1 MKNRL
6 KTKTKLKTIEEGTE
20 EETSSGLA
28 KMVVIALVVVFLGLF
43 SQGIL
48 AENTVP
54 DVTKTGGNNMSATT
68 TKTGNIRVVENHNN
82 TNNNQDQEDH
92 SSSSSQPS
100 DADASSSSTASS
112 STSFSIYFDYLRE
125 AQTQWIETLLYKDY
139 GQEAFEKI
147 FLDDDSLSSSSSKN
161 KAFLKLKSFR
171 SVSDNYQE
179 AKDDM
184 STLRLRR
191 KLKIKLLQHDLF
203 QNATFVWV
211 TGGHSAAAGHG
222 NLYNESYTAFLERDL
237 RQVLESSLGLN
248 LEVRN
253 FAMGG
258 SGSGPELGLC
268 VEQIYGRDVDLLSWD
283 FGMTDVYSPV
293 RLLLYAIRGNLLP
306 NHPPIFALYAEGEH
320 RVDLLKEFENMS
332 ASAFYLPDE
341 TRKKQL
347 HGIPEVNLDNFGDMK
362 DLPPMINSF
371 KCPEGIEKGD
381 LGCDDAK
388 YSKGLCDNRA
398 GKASWHPGFKMH
410 ALDGHTIALF
420 VVQELMHAA
429 EELAVQLEGYDSE
442 GTTKESTNETTAAA
456 LLQPIDLLNSLM
468 AEEQKDFEKFQN
480 ADLPELAY
488 HVHEWHKCSKK
499 FSEEEKELEKEC
511 ASDADFESLVKTFS
525 KGPGLCHTARLPSE
539 SRYKGYLVNDITKV
553 GGPVPVGKE
562 TYATG
567 VPMDENNM
575 EYDGKLKLVF
585 RPDQRKSDCPVT
597 VSPDYKD
604 FFYGHQK
611 DDWAKIVVPNEAEK
625 VAYEYKASEFQG
637 LIGIAFLTCPWNRCP
652 QGFVGTKRDF
662 DQSKF
667 EITVNGVAVT
677 SLMLFHDLGTYF
689 LKSSDGFQFKYR
701 EGSEDYE
708 IAIRIL
714 EEGSHVEVSS
724 FILY

>member
-6 KTKTKLKTIEEGTE
+6 TRKNKKLTTIEEGTE
-20 EETSSGLA
+20 EEPSSGLA

-54 DVTKTGGNNMSATT
+54 DVNKTGA
-68 TKTGNIRVVENHNN
+68 GNIRVVDH
-82 TNNNQDQEDH
+82 H
-92 SSSSSQPS
+92 SSHH
-100 DADASSSSTASS
+100 ADHQE
-112 STSFSIYFDYLRE
+112 FSIYFDKLRE
-125 AQTQWIETLLYKDY
+125 AQTQWIESLLYQDY

-147 FLDDDSLSSSSSKN
+147 FLDDDTLSSTVSTN
-161 KAFLKLKSFR
+161 KAFLKLKSFQ
-171 SVSDNYQE
+171 SVSSS
-179 AKDDM
+179 
-184 STLRLRR
+184 STTEGQDVDISTQRLRR
-191 KLKIKLLQHDLF
+191 KLKIKLLQHQLYK
-203 QNATFVWV
+203 NATLVWV

-222 NLYNESYTAFLERDL
+222 NLFNESYTAFLERDL
-237 RQVLESSLGLN
+237 SRIAKSIGLP

-306 NHPPIFALYAEGEH
+306 HHPAIFALHAEGEH
-320 RVDLLKEFENMS
+320 RVDLLKQFEEMS
-332 ASAFYLPDE
+332 ASAFYLPED
-341 TRKKQL
+341 TRKQQFE
-347 HGIPEVNLDNFGDMK
+347 GIPEVNMDNFKEMQ

-371 KCPEGIEKGD
+371 KCTEGIEKGD

-388 YSKGLCDNRA
+388 YSKGLCDSRA

-420 VVQELMHAA
+420 VVQELIHAA
-429 EELAVQLEGYDSE
+429 EELAVQLEAHDSHSASDESVE
-442 GTTKESTNETTAAA
+442 GTTNETETEPTTETEHHESVV
-456 LLQPIDLLNSLM
+456 LEPMDLLNILM
-468 AEEQKDFEKFQN
+468 AKEQEDFETFRN
-480 ADLPELAY
+480 AELPELAY
-488 HVHEWHKCSKK
+488 KVHEWHKCGKQ
-499 FSEEEKELEKEC
+499 FSEEEQELEKEC
-511 ASDADFESLVKTFS
+511 ASDADFDASIVKTFS
-525 KGPGLCHTARLPSE
+525 KGPGICHTARLPSE
-539 SRYKGYLVNDITKV
+539 TRYKGYLTNDTTKV
-553 GGPVPVGKE
+553 GGPVPAGKE
-562 TYATG
+562 TYDTG
-567 VPMDENNM
+567 LSMDVNNIQF
-575 EYDGKLKLVF
+575 DGTLKLVYK
-585 RPDQRKSDCPVT
+585 PDQRAKDCSVT

-604 FFYGHQK
+604 FFFAHQK
-611 DDWAKIVVPNEAEK
+611 DDWAKIVIPNQAEK
-625 VAYEYKASEFQG
+625 VAYDYKASEFKG

-652 QGFVGTKRDF
+652 EGFLGTKRDF
-662 DQSKF
+662 DQGKF

-689 LKSSDGFQFKYR
+689 LKGSDGFQWKYR